1 MEEKTLTM
9 IEWIATSIAI
19 IGYISFFLMNLPIW
33 MTYLYLY
40 LTPIYVAL
48 FVWITLKN
56 KHYGLMTFFIINLI
70 FYIREILIN
79 VIWN

>member
-19 IGYISFFLMNLPIW
+19 IGYISFFLMNLSIW
-33 MTYLYLY
+33 MTYFYIY

-70 FYIREILIN
+70 FYISEIIRLK
-79 VIWN
+79 WN